1 MAVRDIT
8 EGRAARSIA
17 FELGIGTLTTSSN
30 LWQNRSESYEV
41 AVGGLPFYYGI
52 SNERPYF
59 RQTLPYR
66 KEQFDSSSE
75 PGEQSLTGWWLRSQS
90 SFHGGSGIKFY
101 DPSAGET
108 VAHRFADSKGVDVWT
123 KGQATLL
130 SSCSPTHIT
139 TGAMQSN
146 GRKFQTLRSIEWN
159 GNKGVLL
166 ADEYDVDKIDSTGAV
181 TDFIDYNA
189 GAAAP
194 VLAICDDGVT
204 AFWLTNY
211 TTGGV
216 TKKTVFGKPLIG
228 SAASTADEFKIGDA
242 TGSATSGV
250 MEYVKERIIL
260 CMDNGIYEVPAV
272 AGVNLPTALYTHP
285 TTSHVYTSITASGA
299 AIYIAGYTGI
309 QSSIQKFTLT
319 TAGVMPTLSQAV
331 VAAEM
336 PVGEIIHC
344 IKYYLGYMMI
354 GTNKGIRAAVVSD
367 ADGSINYGP
376 LIVETSQP
384 VYDFACR
391 DRFIWATTSVAG
403 EPGTTRIDLGNEIE
417 TLRFAYAN
425 DIYYPGI
432 SGRMTTSCAF
442 IDGTEQ
448 LAFTTTAIT
457 AGTKITN
464 KVKTSGIVTLTTFTA
479 HGLLP
484 GDAVWI
490 EGVDAVGGSVF
501 NSTIS
506 PFDVIATPTTTTFTY
521 ALAGTNVVSTAVTV
535 ATAKANLPGAT
546 YIESATELMAS
557 GEILTGNIRFNTLE
571 PKHFERIIARGDFD
585 FGTLSVNT
593 VDKSQMEYEA
603 ISYSADFDLS
613 EGVTSQPATSQEFLA
628 YRFVFLR
635 DVTYSQ
641 RGPVFK
647 GYQAKALIAT
657 KRQRILQFPVYCY
670 DMETDKN
677 NVTVGYDGRAM
688 DRILELEAIEES
700 GDVVVWQ
707 DLTTKEVREVQ
718 IDSIQFTRMTP
729 PEKRFNGFGGVI
741 LVTLHT
747 V

>member
-1 MAVRDIT
+1 MAGRNIT

-17 FELGIGTLTTSSN
+17 FELGVGTLSSSSN
-30 LWQNRSESYEV
+30 TWQNKSESYEV

-52 SNERPYF
+52 STERPYF

-146 GRKFQTLRSIEWN
+146 GRKFQTVRSIEWN

-166 ADEYDVDKIDSTGAV
+166 ADEYDVDKITSTGTAI
-181 TDFIDYNA
+181 DFIDYNA
-189 GAAAP
+189 GTAAP

-211 TTGGV
+211 TSGGA
-216 TKKTVFGKPLIG
+216 TKKTVFGKPLTG

-242 TGSATSGV
+242 TGSATNAV

-260 CMDNGIYEVPAV
+260 CMDNGIYEIPAV

-285 TTSHVYTSITASGA
+285 TTSHVYTSVTASGA
-299 AIYIAGYTGI
+299 AIYVAGYTGI

-319 TAGVMPTLSQAV
+319 DTGVMPALTQAV

-336 PVGEIIHC
+336 PVGEVIHC

-354 GTNKGIRAAVVSD
+354 GTNKGIRASIVQN
-367 ADGSINYGP
+367 DGSINYGP

-391 DRFIWATTSVAG
+391 DRFIWATTSVDG
-403 EPGTTRIDLGNEIE
+403 EPGTTRLDLGNEIE

-425 DIYYPGI
+425 DVYYPGI
-432 SGRMTTSCAF
+432 IGRMTTSCAF

-448 LAFTTTAIT
+448 LAFTTTAVT

-464 KVKTSGIVTLTTFTA
+464 KAKTSGIVTLTTSTA
-479 HGLLP
+479 HGLNA

-506 PFDVIATPTTTTFTY
+506 PFAIIATPTTTTFTY
-521 ALAGTNVVSTAVTV
+521 ALAGADVASTAVTV
-535 ATAKANLPGAT
+535 ATAKANLPGAI
-546 YIESATELMAS
+546 YIESATSILSS

-571 PKHFERIIARGDFD
+571 PKHFERIVARGDYTY
-585 FGTLSVNT
+585 GSISVNT
-593 VDKSQMEYEA
+593 VDKSQQEHEV
-603 ISYSADFDLS
+603 ISYNAAFNSS
-613 EGVTSQPATSQEFLA
+613 EGVTSEPATSQEFLA
-628 YRFVFLR
+628 YRFILNQDESFPE
-635 DVTYSQ
+635 Q
-641 RGPVFK
+641 GPVFK

-657 KRQRILQFPVYCY
+657 KRQRVLQFPVYCY

-677 NVTVGYDGRAM
+677 NVTIGYDGRAM
-688 DRILELEAIEES
+688 DRILALEAVEES

-707 DLTTKEVREVQ
+707 DLTTKETREVQ

-741 LVTLHT
+741 IVTLHT